1 MTRLGAVVGENLD
14 RAELPAVQKLAAHL
28 AGHLGGCAVLYYGS
42 TLRTGDLSA
51 ILDFYVLTE
60 GRKQPWLSRTLW
72 PDVSYHEVE
81 IERQIIRAKVATMP
95 LETFVRA
102 ARDETADTTIWTR
115 FCQPSRLVFSADQ
128 ATGDAVRTA
137 VRDAVVSASRFAAAL
152 GPVRGSARDYWLAL
166 FRETYGAEFRV
177 ETQGRGTTILDNAPE
192 WYVQTLPLAWAEA
205 GIGTESDGLLA
216 PAPDFDRRAVVARW
230 RRRRRLGKPLNMARL
245 VKAAWTFEGATRYA
259 LWKIERHSGVHI
271 PLTPWRER
279 HPLLAAPGVLFRLWR
294 TARP

>member
-1 MTRLGAVVGENLD
+1 MTRLGALVGDSLD
-14 RAELPAVQKLAAHL
+14 RAELPAVTRLASHL
-28 AGHLGGCAVLYYGS
+28 AGRLGGVAVLYYGS

-60 GRKQPWLSRTLW
+60 GRGQSWLSRTLW

-81 IERQIIRAKVATMP
+81 IDGQIIRAKVATMA
-95 LETFVRA
+95 LETFARA

-115 FCQPSRLVFSADQ
+115 FCQPSRLVFSADPI
-128 ATGDAVRTA
+128 TGDAVRAA
-137 VRDAVVSASRFAAAL
+137 VRDAVISASRYAAAL
-152 GPVRGSARDYWLAL
+152 GPVQGSARDYWLAL

-177 ETQGRGTTILDNAPE
+177 EAQGRGTTILDNAPE
-192 WYVQTLPLAWAEA
+192 WYEQTLPLAWTEA
-205 GIGTESDGLLA
+205 DIGTESDGSLA
-216 PAPDFDRRAVVARW
+216 PVSNFDRRAVAARW